1 MVGKRKEKKCEKGKE
16 KKKKRER
23 KRKWKK
29 KCLNKIKVVTNE
41 QSVGWIKITFWL
53 LDLCD

>member
-1 MVGKRKEKKCEKGKE
+1 M
-16 KKKKRER
+16 
-23 KRKWKK
+23 
-29 KCLNKIKVVTNE
+29 CLNKIKVVTNE